1 MNTPTL
7 AQLESEIQQLTFEEQ
22 IWLLERLAHQI
33 RERSLHQEM
42 ESQLAA
48 MAADPDIQREISEIQ
63 SEFVVTEPDGLSD
76 TV

>member
-22 IWLLERLAHQI
+22 VWLLERLAHQI
-33 RERSLHQEM
+33 RERTLHQEM

-48 MAADPDIQREISEIQ
+48 MAADPDIQREIRAIQ
-63 SEFVVTEPDGLSD
+63 SEFASAEADGLND
-76 TV
+76 TE